1 MKALKA
7 ILLFSFPVFF
17 LTSCSNEFEVI
28 DAWKDIPVVYG
39 LLNNQDSVQY
49 IRVEKA
55 FLDADANALDLA
67 KIPDSLYYE
76 NISVTLENTENPSE
90 SYTLQ
95 KVDGNVE
102 NIPRDNGIFAT
113 TPNYLYKLALGPDG
127 QLSGSDNYTLTLD
140 RGDSQEP
147 VTAETGIIND
157 IELRTPNENS
167 LLRIP
172 EDGEA
177 RIRWSNDPAVAFY
190 TLKFRINYLEEYPG
204 ADSLRTLTWVINDNI
219 ESSNDPE
226 DPSGN
231 DSAITYEFLGELFYQ
246 FLANNID
253 AGVSLTRI
261 FLNIDVIVIGGGHE
275 LYRYLE
281 VGKINTG
288 LTSSQFTPTYTNLS
302 EGLGVLSTQY
312 TLTKNKGVTTTTLT
326 SIKESEWT
334 AGLNFR

>member
-7 ILLFSFPVFF
+7 ILLFSIPVFF

-28 DAWKDIPVVYG
+28 DTWKDIPVVYG

-55 FLDADANALDLA
+55 FLDAKANALELA
-67 KIPDSLYYE
+67 KVPDSLYYE
-76 NISVTLENTENPSE
+76 NISVTLENMDNPSE
-90 SYTLQ
+90 SHILE
-95 KVDGNVE
+95 KVDGDVE
-102 NIPRDNGIFAT
+102 NIPRDDGVFAT
-113 TPNYLYKLALGPDG
+113 TPNYLYKLALGPNG
-127 QLSGSDNYTLTLD
+127 KLSGVDTYRLSLD
-140 RGDSQEP
+140 RGDNQEP

-157 IELRTPNENS
+157 IELKTPTDNA

-177 RIRWSNDPAVAFY
+177 RIRWSNDPEVAFY
-190 TLKFRINYLEEYPG
+190 TLKFQINFEEEYT
-204 ADSLRTLTWVINDNI
+204 DSTSSKTLTWVINDNI
-219 ESSNDPE
+219 ESFNDPE
-226 DPSGN
+226 DPTGN
-231 DSAITYEFLGELFYQ
+231 DSSITYEFLGELFYR

-253 AGVSLTRI
+253 ASLNVNRR
-261 FLNIDVIVIGGGHE
+261 FLTIDIVIIGGGHE
-275 LYRYLE
+275 LQRYIE

-302 EGLGVLSTQY
+302 EGFGVLSTRF
-312 TLTKNKGVTTTTLT
+312 TRIKTKNVTTTTMT

-334 AGLNFR
+334 AGLNFK